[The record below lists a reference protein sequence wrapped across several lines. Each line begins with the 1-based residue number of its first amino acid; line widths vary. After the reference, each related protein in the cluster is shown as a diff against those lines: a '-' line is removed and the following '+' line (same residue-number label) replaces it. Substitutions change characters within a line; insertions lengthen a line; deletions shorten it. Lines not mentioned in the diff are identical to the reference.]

1 MIISAFSKKTSK
13 FLPNLICRRYKH
25 VAPII
30 PDGKE
35 LIMYQFVRPGDIA
48 KIKIQLRDLTILKS
62 HGWDFVYIDGAAL
75 PHDYNPY
82 LARTCVDL
90 TKHILCI
97 KNIFIQTPLALY
109 KKIKCAV

>member
-1 MIISAFSKKTSK
+1 MIIIAFSKKTSK
-13 FLPNLICRRYKH
+13 ILPNLICRKYKH

-35 LIMYQFVRPGDIA
+35 LIMHQFVRPGDVA
-48 KIKIQLRDLTILKS
+48 KIKIQIRDLTILKS
-62 HGWDFVYIDGAAL
+62 HGWDFVYIDGATL
-75 PHDYNPY
+75 PRDYNAQY
-82 LARTCVDL
+82 ARTCVDL
-90 TKHILCI
+90 TKRILCI